1 MSALTLSPQALHDAL
16 RPLVGGR
23 VRRATAADAVA
34 GVRPAVVVE
43 PGGEEEVAAALAC
56 ADREG
61 LKVLV
66 RGAGTHLGL
75 GFPPTG
81 GDILLS
87 SAALDRLVEHT
98 PGDMTAT
105 VQAGLRLADL
115 QRSLGGAGQWLALD
129 PALPPAAT

>member
-23 VRRATAADAVA
+23 VRRADEGDAVA

-43 PGGEEEVAAALAC
+43 PGDEEGVAAALAF

-66 RGAGTHLGL
+66 RGGGTQLGL
-75 GFPPTG
+75 GFPPAG

-87 SAALDRLVEHT
+87 TAALDRLVEHT

-105 VQAGLRLADL
+105 VQAGLRLASL
-115 QRSLGGAGQWLALD
+115 QETLG
-129 PALPPAAT
+129 